1 MNKRKLLKIFK
12 ELYPYALVILIVVL
26 IRTFLVTPARVDGSS
41 MEPTLSNN
49 NLVIL
54 NKLDY
59 RLNDIE
65 RFDIVVVKYGDEK
78 LIKRVIGLPGE
89 HVEYKDNTLYIDGN
103 AIGEHFFHAITQDF
117 KIERLGRINIPADT
131 YFVVGDN
138 RNHSSDSRVFGPVEK
153 SQILG
158 SVKYRFFPLNK
169 IGKIGD

>member
-1 MNKRKLLKIFK
+1 MNKRKVLKIIK
-12 ELYPYALVILIVVL
+12 EVYPYIVVILIVVL

-59 RLNDIE
+59 RLNNIE
-65 RFDIVVVKYGDEK
+65 RFDVVVVKYGDEK
-78 LIKRVIGLPGE
+78 LIKRVVGLPGE
-89 HVEYKDNTLYIDGN
+89 HIEFKDNNLYIDGN
-103 AIGEHFFHAITQDF
+103 IVSEHFSHGITLDF

-138 RNHSSDSRVFGPVEK
+138 RGHSSDSRVFGPVDK
-153 SQILG
+153 KQILG

-169 IGKIGD
+169 IGKIK

>member
-1 MNKRKLLKIFK
+1 MNKERILRKLKDI
-12 ELYPYALVILIVVL
+12 YPYIVVILIVIL

-59 RLNDIE
+59 RLNDIK
-65 RFDIVVVKYGDEK
+65 RFDIVVVKYNNEK

-89 HVEYKDNTLYIDGN
+89 HIEYLDNTLYVDGV
-103 AIGEHFFHAITQDF
+103 IVGENFKHARTNDF
-117 KIERLGRINIPADT
+117 KIETLGRINVPADT

-138 RNHSSDSRVFGPVEK
+138 RGNSSDSRMFGPVDK
-153 SQILG
+153 KQILG
-158 SVKYRFFPLNK
+158 SVSFRFFPITK
-169 IGKIGD
+169 IGIVK

>member
-1 MNKRKLLKIFK
+1 MNKRKLIRIIK
-12 ELYPYALVILIVVL
+12 EVYPYVVVVLIVVL

-59 RLNDIE
+59 RLNDIK
-65 RFDIVVVKYGDEK
+65 RFDIVVVKYGNEK

-89 HVEYKDNTLYIDGN
+89 HVEYIDGLLYIDGIIVKEN
-103 AIGEHFFHAITQDF
+103 FTHKKTNDF
-117 KIERLGRINIPADT
+117 KIETLGRINVPADT

-138 RNHSSDSRVFGPVEK
+138 RGNSSDSRMFGPVDK

-158 SVKYRFFPLNK
+158 SVQYRFFPITK
-169 IGKIGD
+169 IGKIR

>member
-1 MNKRKLLKIFK
+1 MNKRKLLKTIK
-12 ELYPYALVILIVVL
+12 ELYPYVVVILIVVL

-59 RLNDIE
+59 RLNDIK
-65 RFDIVVVKYGDEK
+65 RFDIVVVKYGNEK

-89 HVEYKDNTLYIDGN
+89 HIEYIDNILYVDGIVTKETFSHRKTN
-103 AIGEHFFHAITQDF
+103 DF
-117 KIERLGRINIPADT
+117 KIETLGRINVPADT

-138 RNHSSDSRVFGPVEK
+138 RGHSSDSRVFGPVDK
-153 SQILG
+153 KQILG
-158 SVKYRFFPLNK
+158 SVSYRFFPLNK
-169 IGKIGD
+169 IGRIK